1 MFCQIAAGI
10 DDDTWLFHL
19 RRGDYSNWLRIVIKD
34 DELATVAREL
44 EQRHDLAAAD
54 TRYSL
59 CDAISCTL
67 QFAGIVQW
75 ISDISKS
82 IGERVS
88 LVERLYFTR
97 SWLIGSRLNKS
108 SE

>member
-59 CDAISCTL
+59 CDAIS
-67 QFAGIVQW
+67 
-75 ISDISKS
+75 S
-82 IGERVS
+82 RYS
-88 LVERLYFTR
+88 LPE
-97 SWLIGSRLNKS
+97 
-108 SE
+108 